1 MQMKKQFEEFFSH
14 RVSNYVLGACAVVL
28 FYLIMSHLTV
38 VLGVI
43 KKVLFYL
50 RPLIFAAII
59 AYLLNPIAKLISRTC
74 FKWMKKRRLAYNI
87 SVGVTVLLVLALIM
101 LAIVTLVP
109 QVISSATS
117 LLGTLEGNIS
127 RMESMVLNLLDVY
140 LGDMELDTAA
150 LEESWRDAF
159 DFIGN
164 LLTLSLS
171 SLINISVSIGSL
183 ATSALI
189 QLIIAI
195 YIMLDKDSLLNGVR
209 RFGKA
214 FLSPAHYATC
224 SRTLHFSDNVFI
236 TFFIS
241 NIIDSLIVGGA
252 VLVLSLLFR
261 LPFPL
266 LIALVMTVTNLIP
279 AFGHFIGGIPCALII
294 CLYSPMQALIF
305 VIIVICIH
313 LIDGNLIKPLLFG
326 STLGLPAVL
335 VLVSVVVGGRIAGLV
350 GMLLGIPAMTVIYTL
365 FSEYIEKRLEK
376 KAALTAPAQ
385 PEQPEQ
391 PEQPQPAQSAE

>member
-1 MQMKKQFEEFFSH
+1 MKKQFEEFFSH

-252 VLVLSLLFR
+252 VLVLSLLFK

-376 KAALTAPAQ
+376 KAALTAPA
-385 PEQPEQ
+385 PAQPEQ
-391 PEQPQPAQSAE
+391 PEQPQPAQNAE

>member
-1 MQMKKQFEEFFSH
+1 MKKQIEEFFSQ
-14 RVSNYVLGACAVVL
+14 RIGNYVLGACAVVL
-28 FYLIMSHLTV
+28 FYLVMSHLTV

-59 AYLLNPIAKLISRTC
+59 AYLLNPIARLISRTC

-117 LLGTLEGNIS
+117 LLGTLESNIS

-376 KAALTAPAQ
+376 KAALTAPA
-385 PEQPEQ
+385 PAQPEQ

>member
-117 LLGTLEGNIS
+117 LLGTLESNIS

-252 VLVLSLLFR
+252 VLVLSLLFK

-376 KAALTAPAQ
+376 KAALTAPAPAQ
-385 PEQPEQ
+385 PE
-391 PEQPQPAQSAE
+391 QPAQSAE

>member
-1 MQMKKQFEEFFSH
+1 MKKQFEEFFSH

-28 FYLIMSHLTV
+28 FYLVMSHLTV

-117 LLGTLEGNIS
+117 LLGTLESNIS

-376 KAALTAPAQ
+376 KAALTAPAPAQ
-385 PEQPEQ
+385 PE
-391 PEQPQPAQSAE
+391 QPAQSAE

>member
-1 MQMKKQFEEFFSH
+1 MKKQFEEFFSH

-28 FYLIMSHLTV
+28 FYLVMSHLTV

-171 SLINISVSIGSL
+171 SIINISVSIGSL
-183 ATSALI
+183 ATSVLI

-236 TFFIS
+236 TYFIS

>member
-1 MQMKKQFEEFFSH
+1 M
-14 RVSNYVLGACAVVL
+14 
-28 FYLIMSHLTV
+28 
-38 VLGVI
+38 
-43 KKVLFYL
+43 
-50 RPLIFAAII
+50 
-59 AYLLNPIAKLISRTC
+59 
-74 FKWMKKRRLAYNI
+74 
-87 SVGVTVLLVLALIM
+87 VT
-101 LAIVTLVP
+101 
-109 QVISSATS
+109 
-117 LLGTLEGNIS
+117 
-127 RMESMVLNLLDVY
+127 
-140 LGDMELDTAA
+140 
-150 LEESWRDAF
+150 
-159 DFIGN
+159 
-164 LLTLSLS
+164 
-171 SLINISVSIGSL
+171 
-183 ATSALI
+183 
-189 QLIIAI
+189 
-195 YIMLDKDSLLNGVR
+195 
-209 RFGKA
+209 
-214 FLSPAHYATC
+214 
-224 SRTLHFSDNVFI
+224 
-236 TFFIS
+236 
-241 NIIDSLIVGGA
+241 GA

>member
-1 MQMKKQFEEFFSH
+1 MKKQIEEFFSQ
-14 RVSNYVLGACAVVL
+14 RIGNYVLGACTVVL
-28 FYLIMSHLTV
+28 FYLVMSHLTV

-74 FKWMKKRRLAYNI
+74 FKWMKKRRLAYNL
-87 SVGVTVLLVLALIM
+87 SVGVTILLVLAVIM

-117 LLGTLEGNIS
+117 LLGALEGNMT
-127 RMESMVLNLLDVY
+127 RLEGMVLELIDYY
-140 LGDMELDTAA
+140 LADLELDTAA
-150 LEESWRDAF
+150 LEESWREAF

-183 ATSALI
+183 ATSVLI

-214 FLSPAHYATC
+214 FLSPAHYAAC

-376 KAALTAPAQ
+376 KAALTAPA
-385 PEQPEQ
+385 PAQPEQ

>member
-1 MQMKKQFEEFFSH
+1 MKKQFEEFFSH